1 MVHKGVEMSNSED
14 AKIAFAKRLNKTLED
29 KGYIQR
35 GRAQRLK
42 REAGFSV
49 SDRAINK
56 WLNAE
61 TMPDHHNIEA
71 LAGFLG
77 VSFNWLAA
85 GQGDKN
91 ADRKD
96 SLSSTLPDH
105 RKELA
110 YILEAGTVSVS
121 DENDDSDD
129 GLVSVPI
136 YDVYFCCGDGNGSCE
151 FENIKGHRKLP
162 HSFFRD
168 RNIKQED
175 FKLICAVND
184 SNHPYIKD
192 GDEVGIVV
200 TDKEIKDG
208 EFYAIL
214 LDGDRMIKQI
224 FREAG
229 GSYRLSSFNKA
240 YPDKVVT
247 PEHSESLI
255 VAGRQVYR
263 AG

>member
-1 MVHKGVEMSNSED
+1 MELKD
-14 AKIAFAKRLNKTLED
+14 
-29 KGYIQR
+29 
-35 GRAQRLK
+35 RLK
-42 REAGFSV
+42 KARKYAGLTQ
-49 SDRAINK
+49 K
-56 WLNAE
+56 E
-61 TMPDHHNIEA
+61 IESKIEGLKQSSYSELERGESKGSTKLVE
-71 LAGFLG
+71 LATIFQ
-77 VSFNWLAA
+77 VNPIWLAT
-85 GQGDKN
+85 GDGEMLTN
-91 ADRKD
+91 
-96 SLSSTLPDH
+96 SQ
-105 RKELA
+105 KELA
-110 YILEAGTVSVS
+110 KILEAGTVLV
-121 DENDDSDD
+121 DD
-129 GLVSVPI
+129 GHDDLVSIPI
-136 YDVYFCCGDGNGSCE
+136 YDIYFCCGDGNGSCE
-151 FENIKGHRKLP
+151 FENIKGYRKLP
-162 HSFFRD
+162 PSFFKD
-168 RNIKQED
+168 RHIKQDD

-208 EFYAIL
+208 EYYAIL

-255 VAGRQVYR
+255 IAGRQVYR

>member
-1 MVHKGVEMSNSED
+1 MELKD
-14 AKIAFAKRLNKTLED
+14 
-29 KGYIQR
+29 
-35 GRAQRLK
+35 RLK
-42 REAGFSV
+42 KARKYAGLTQ
-49 SDRAINK
+49 K
-56 WLNAE
+56 E
-61 TMPDHHNIEA
+61 IESKIEGLKQSSYSELERGESKSSTKLVE
-71 LAGFLG
+71 LATLFQ
-77 VSFNWLAA
+77 VNPVWLAT
-85 GQGDKN
+85 GDG
-91 ADRKD
+91 AM
-96 SLSSTLPDH
+96 LTEPQ
-105 RKELA
+105 KELVQ
-110 YILEAGTVSVS
+110 ILEAGTVSV
-121 DENDDSDD
+121 DDGSDD
-129 GLVSVPI
+129 MISIPI
-136 YDVYFCCGDGNGSCE
+136 YDLYFCCGDGNGSCE
-151 FENIKGHRKLP
+151 FENIKGYRKLP
-162 HSFFRD
+162 PAFFRD
-168 RNIKQED
+168 RNIRPED
-175 FKLICAVND
+175 FKLICAIND